1 MFMYAYDDND
11 ASQEFS
17 GRQKS
22 GKAGGEATKQK
33 HGTEFFREIG
43 KKGGEA
49 KGDNAGEKADPDP
62 AP

>member
-1 MFMYAYDDND
+1 MFDTDDD
-11 ASQEFS
+11 PTSPQELT

-33 HGTEFFREIG
+33 HGKEFFKEIG

-49 KGDNAGEKADPDP
+49 KGAESTQDTP
-62 AP
+62 

>member
-1 MFMYAYDDND
+1 MFTSDDNDD

-49 KGDNAGEKADPDP
+49 KGDHAEEKADPGP
-62 AP
+62 TP